1 MHDPFDNPEV
11 AAASQVLRG
20 ATGKPG
26 RADRMAPSNVRTPR
40 AVTRRGV
47 RVFAAARRASASSRQ
62 APTCPHRAV
71 PAVQAGLRIVET

>member
-1 MHDPFDNPEV
+1 MHDPFDNPEI

-20 ATGKPG
+20 ATGKSG
-26 RADRMAPSNVRTPR
+26 RADDVDPSNSRAPR

-62 APTCPHRAV
+62 AP
-71 PAVQAGLRIVET
+71 PAPTAPFRPSRPDSAS

>member
-1 MHDPFDNPEV
+1 MHDPFDNPEI

-20 ATGKPG
+20 ATGKSG
-26 RADRMAPSNVRTPR
+26 RADDVDQSNFRAPR

-71 PAVQAGLRIVET
+71 PAQPAGLRIVET

>member
-20 ATGKPG
+20 ATGKSG

-40 AVTRRGV
+40 AVTRRGE
-47 RVFAAARRASASSRQ
+47 SHQ
-62 APTCPHRAV
+62 
-71 PAVQAGLRIVET
+71 